1 MTMVTLEPF
10 ATLSAVLMFSALMV
24 YAGLSDLKAFKIPNW
39 LIGLLVASYALLAP
53 LAGFGLREIGFSI
66 AVGAIVLVIAFA
78 LFSFGWI
85 GGGDAKLGA
94 ATALWLGADHTLG
107 YLFYTT
113 LLGGGLAIGLLMF
126 RSALI
131 PVSWHRWAWINR
143 LHAAETGI
151 PYGVAM
157 AAAAL
162 IVFKETPWM
171 GSLLTK
177 GG

>member
-10 ATLSAVLMFSALMV
+10 ATLGAVLVFSFVMI
-24 YAGLSDLKAFKIPNW
+24 YAGLADLTTLKIRNW
-39 LIGLLVASYALLAP
+39 LSGLLVASYALLAP

-78 LFSFGWI
+78 LFSFGWV
-85 GGGDAKLGA
+85 GGGDAKLA
-94 ATALWLGADHTLG
+94 SATVLWLGADHTLT
-107 YLFYTT
+107 YFFYMALF
-113 LLGGGLAIGLLMF
+113 GGGLAISLLMF
-126 RSALI
+126 RTVLI
-131 PVSWHRWAWINR
+131 PVSWHRQVWISR
-143 LHAAETGI
+143 LHAGETGI

-171 GSLLTK
+171 KIFL
-177 GG
+177 